1 MRYGLMTAAYG
12 ALLSIMNTFNAELSA
27 VYGNW
32 GATVM
37 IHLTGLLVLAP
48 FAFTWGRRRASAP
61 WYLYLGGL
69 IGILTVVFVNV
80 GVSGIGVTGNL
91 VLMLLGQ
98 VACSAAVDHFGLL
111 GASVHRVNRWKVLA
125 IAVMACGCG
134 AMAALSGETLGGGW
148 GLAAVLSF
156 LSGVT
161 MILAR
166 MANAALATRSGVGYS
181 TVMNYVTGLAGSLL
195 VFACL
200 GFRLGCAFPASG
212 QPIWIYLGGALGA
225 LGILLCNLAAPKLPA
240 LQFSVIAFVGQI
252 FTGMAIDAMSGRF
265 SLGTLAGGLLVACG
279 MYLNIRADSKEAA
292 DGNADQP

>member
-12 ALLSIMNTFNAELSA
+12 ALLPIMNLFNAELSV

-32 GATVM
+32 AASVM
-37 IHLTGLLVLAP
+37 IHLVGLFVLAP
-48 FAFTWGRRRASAP
+48 FALTWGRRRAPAP
-61 WYLYLGGL
+61 WYCCLGGL

-80 GVSGIGVTGNL
+80 GVSGVGVTGNL

-111 GASVHRVNRWKVLA
+111 GASVHRINRWKTLA

-134 AMAALSGETLGGGW
+134 VMMMLSGETLGSGW
-148 GLAAVLSF
+148 VLAAVLSL

-161 MILAR
+161 MIGSR

-195 VFACL
+195 IFACL
-200 GFRLGCAFPASG
+200 GFRMAQGFPAPG
-212 QPIWIYLGGALGA
+212 QPMWIYLGGALGA
-225 LGILLCNLAAPKLPA
+225 LGIMMCNLAAPRLPA
-240 LQFSVIAFVGQI
+240 LQFSVISFVGQI
-252 FTGMAIDAMSGRF
+252 FAGMAIDAMSGRF
-265 SLGTLAGGLLVACG
+265 SLGTLTGGLLVACG